1 MAKFQIQIVCVQ
13 VYLQS
18 RSIVTI
24 FSFGF
29 LSDEFYAS
37 HAYETN

>member
-1 MAKFQIQIVCVQ
+1 MATSQQWQWPDTKTA
-13 VYLQS
+13 Y
-18 RSIVTI
+18 SIVTI